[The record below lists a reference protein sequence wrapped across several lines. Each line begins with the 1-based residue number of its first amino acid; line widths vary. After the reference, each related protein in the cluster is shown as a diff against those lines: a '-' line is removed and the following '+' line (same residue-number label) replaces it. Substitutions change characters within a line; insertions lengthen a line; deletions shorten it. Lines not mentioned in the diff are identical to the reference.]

1 MRYLKLAVTIALVA
15 SFISLCLLRSAAVSG
30 EEEGVFPA
38 PTGVSA
44 TDNIYNNKVGIYW
57 DTMRGATNYRIFRN
71 AVNNPTTAT
80 DVGTTPVNF
89 FFDASA
95 PPAQTFFYWVRAEN
109 GTAVSDLGVADQ
121 GTRTNTIQQ
130 GPVPPLD
137 PPPPAPPA
145 NQLTAAKATL
155 GKVLFW
161 DEQVS
166 STRTVSCGTC
176 HHSGNGGAD
185 PRSALSPASINPG
198 VDGLLG
204 TPDDVR
210 GSLGVPFTNI
220 DGTYTFGQPYG
231 LNAQV
236 TGRKT
241 ISYVNAVYS
250 PELFWDG
257 RATAVFRDPITNLI
271 VLNNGGA
278 LESQAVGPPVSSAE
292 MAHAGRDWNNVAA
305 TIATAKPLALSA
317 SVPPA
322 LNAWI
327 GGRTYPEL
335 FQEAFGTT
343 EVSPT
348 RIALAIG
355 SFERTLFSD
364 QTPIDT
370 TNAGITVLTAQ
381 EMRGRNIFNTSS
393 CNLCHS
399 GPQLSDNAFHY
410 IGVRPQN
417 DDLGRFIVTGQQGN
431 RGEFKTPSLRNVGLR
446 TSFFHNGQFTTLEQ
460 VVAFYNRGGD
470 FNAPNK
476 NVAIRNLGLNGGQQ
490 ADLVAFLRRPLTD
503 PRVGSESAPFDR
515 PQLYTESNRVPVITG
530 VARPGS
536 GGFSPSI
543 VAVSPPLAGNP
554 NFTIS
559 VSSAIGNSNAF
570 LVIDSTDPG
579 VGTSIPVTGSI
590 GRFTAITNN
599 TGPGNG
605 WTSLSIPLPSTV
617 AAVGRTFFA
626 RWYIVDAGAPNGFSV
641 SRAAQFAIF
650 GEATSSSNVT
660 ISGQVIGPDGR
671 GVPGARVYLV
681 GGAGVRLRA
690 TASTFGYYSFENI
703 VPGATYSMGIKG
715 FAFTYPF
722 VNVFVT
728 NDLNDV
734 NFQGTVN
741 TGRQVL
747 DIFSFDDD
755 EPE

>member
-1 MRYLKLAVTIALVA
+1 MRYLKLAVTLAFAVAFFSAILV
-15 SFISLCLLRSAAVSG
+15 RSGSVSSQTG
-30 EEEGVFPA
+30 GGLSS
-38 PTGVSA
+38 PTGVLA
-44 TDNIYNNKVGIYW
+44 TDNVYNNKIGIYW
-57 DTMRGATNYRIFRN
+57 DTMRGATSYRIFRN
-71 AVNNPTTAT
+71 TINNPTTAT
-80 DVGTTPVNF
+80 DVGNTPANF
-89 FFDASA
+89 FFDAGA
-95 PPAQTFFYWVRAEN
+95 APAQTFFYWVRAEN
-109 GTAVSDLGVADQ
+109 GVTVSDLGTPDQ
-121 GTRTNTIQQ
+121 GTRTNTNQQ
-130 GPVPPLD
+130 GPVPPLA
-137 PPPPAPPA
+137 PPPPAPPG
-145 NQLTAAKATL
+145 NPLTAAKATL

-161 DEQVS
+161 DEQMS

-185 PRSALSPASINPG
+185 PRSALSAASINPG

-236 TGRKT
+236 TERKS
-241 ISYVNAVYS
+241 ISYINAVYS

-257 RATAVFRDPITNLI
+257 RASAVFRDPITNLI

-278 LESQAVGPPVSSAE
+278 LESQSVGPPLSTAE

-305 TIATAKPLALSA
+305 TIATAKPMALSA

-322 LNAWI
+322 LNQWI
-327 GGRTYPEL
+327 DGRTYPEL

-343 EVSPT
+343 EVSST

-364 QTPIDT
+364 QAPIDT

-381 EMRGRNIFNTSS
+381 EQRGRNVFNTSS

-503 PRVGSESAPFDR
+503 PRVQAENGPFDR
-515 PQLYTESNRVPVITG
+515 PQLYTESNRVPQISGTG
-530 VARPGS
+530 RSGS
-536 GGFSPSI
+536 GGVVPLI
-543 VAVSPPLAGNP
+543 HAVSPPLAGNP
-554 NFTIS
+554 NFTVS
-559 VSSAIGNSNAF
+559 VSGAIGNASAV
-570 LVIDSTDPG
+570 LVIDSVDSG
-579 VGTSIPVTGSI
+579 VGTSIPASGTFARTS
-590 GRFTAITNN
+590 TNTNN
-599 TGPGNG
+599 TGAGNG
-605 WTSLSIPLPSTV
+605 WASLSMPVPNTTPF
-617 AAVGRTFFA
+617 VGQTFFA
-626 RWYIVDAGAPNGFSV
+626 RWYIIDAGAANGFSV
-641 SRAAQFAIF
+641 SQVARFTVF
-650 GEATSSSNVT
+650 GQAVATANAT
-660 ISGQVIGPDGR
+660 ISGQVVDPTGR
-671 GVPGARVYLV
+671 GF
-681 GGAGVRLRA
+681 RA
-690 TASTFGYYSFENI
+690 TVNLTGPGGTNRVATSSTFGFYTFEN
-703 VPGATYSMGIKG
+703 VPTGVSYTLSVSSRRFRFPRIENLLI
-715 FAFTYPF
+715 TS
-722 VNVFVT
+722 
-728 NDLNDV
+728 DLTDV
-734 NFQGTVN
+734 NFVGQ
-741 TGRQVL
+741 
-747 DIFSFDDD
+747 
-755 EPE
+755 E